1 MGFENRKVLDMSFVN
16 KNSMEELLKVDLS
29 TGTEIQKERK
39 SFTRYIDILINMKE
53 TNLTKDEIIKALE
66 DMSGVESNIQWK
78 DSKDEE
84 TVIKRALL
92 DSYKFI
98 DDKDELKVTFS
109 YYEDNQ

>member
-39 SFTRYIDILINMKE
+39 SFTRYVDILVNMKE
-53 TNLTKDEIIKALE
+53 INLTKNEIIKALE
-66 DMSGVESNIQWK
+66 DMSGVESDIQWK